1 MELVKIAEEIQKK
14 IRLLAAGRKILKVRA
29 YAKAE
34 AIANYERAIAKT
46 LIQLKN
52 EKIFEIDGNKIEKP
66 PATYAEKIAKGLCYD
81 EKIICEL
88 EEAKYKNA
96 IVGMQAI
103 QAELNGYQ
111 SIFRY
116 LDEVEKETKK
126 GAPPPVW

>member
-34 AIANYERAIAKT
+34 AIANYEKAIAKT

-52 EKIFEIDGNKIEKP
+52 KVPFEIDGNEIVNP
-66 PATYAEKIAKGLCYD
+66 PATYTMNIAKGVCFQEKIAY
-81 EKIICEL
+81 EL

-96 IVGMQAI
+96 IEGMRAI

-116 LDEVEKETKK
+116 LDEVEKDTQK
-126 GAPPPVW
+126 GAPPPEW